1 MRQSPGTM
9 RLFRVWLV
17 LAGVT
22 FGALGQTNSVEV
34 RKITL
39 TDCIEIALQH
49 NFDVQ
54 IQRYNPQLARY
65 AVNVAYGSYDPNFS
79 ISGEHDAMTIPGG
92 VDAQGRIYSGVDSQ
106 TDKFSSGLQGLLP
119 WGLNYSVGAS
129 VADQWGTKPGVTS
142 DPNQPIIVTNTFY
155 DVTAAADRSFLSTN
169 YATIPSR
176 FAFENASG
184 SVGFLQLRQPL
195 LKNLWIDSTRLQ
207 IILNKKSLEASEQAL
222 RAQIMNS
229 ITDVEK
235 AYYNVIFAQDNIKVQ
250 QKALELAERLVAE
263 NRKRVE
269 VGALAPLD
277 EKQAESQAAQS
288 RADLLAVEGTEGTQQ
303 RVLKSL
309 LSDDYSKWEK
319 VSIQPAE
326 ALVAVSQDLNLQES
340 WRKGLTLRP
349 DLVQQKISLE
359 KQGIIIKYQKN
370 QLLPQLDVIGT
381 YGFNASSGGYG
392 GTFDQLGNGSYP
404 FWSVGGQMTIP
415 LTQTSARNNYKSAKV
430 TKEQIVLQ
438 LKQLEQ
444 GILIQIEN
452 AMAVARTSYQQV
464 NATREA
470 RIYAEAALDA
480 EQKKLESGK
489 STSFVVLQLQKNLT
503 SASSS
508 ELRALADYN
517 IARAQLALNEG
528 STLDHRRVTLQ
539 VK

>member
-1 MRQSPGTM
+1 M
-9 RLFRVWLV
+9 
-17 LAGVT
+17 AGM
-22 FGALGQTNSVEV
+22 
-34 RKITL
+34 
-39 TDCIEIALQH
+39 
-49 NFDVQ
+49 
-54 IQRYNPQLARY
+54 QLA
-65 AVNVAYGSYDPNFS
+65 
-79 ISGEHDAMTIPGG
+79 
-92 VDAQGRIYSGVDSQ
+92 
-106 TDKFSSGLQGLLP
+106 SSG
-119 WGLNYSVGAS
+119 
-129 VADQWGTKPGVTS
+129 
-142 DPNQPIIVTNTFY
+142 
-155 DVTAAADRSFLSTN
+155 
-169 YATIPSR
+169 
-176 FAFENASG
+176 
-184 SVGFLQLRQPL
+184 
-195 LKNLWIDSTRLQ
+195 
-207 IILNKKSLEASEQAL
+207 
-222 RAQIMNS
+222 
-229 ITDVEK
+229 
-235 AYYNVIFAQDNIKVQ
+235 
-250 QKALELAERLVAE
+250 
-263 NRKRVE
+263 
-269 VGALAPLD
+269 
-277 EKQAESQAAQS
+277 
-288 RADLLAVEGTEGTQQ
+288 GTQQ

-517 IARAQLALNEG
+517 IALAQLALNEG